1 MMTLHWDHPNP
12 HVCSVTVTPADIDAL
27 SHTNNGVYVNW
38 CEQAAWS
45 HTRALGLGEDQYRSL
60 NRAMALTQAEYQY
73 LRATHENDALQVGT
87 WITRWDRRLTMER
100 QFQIIDNKTGQT
112 VLRAKHQFVCI
123 EISTGKPRRPPKEF
137 IDQYGPV
144 VLNLESP

>member
-1 MMTLHWDHPNP
+1 MTQLNWDYPGP
-12 HVCSVTVTPADIDAL
+12 HICVMTVTANDIDAL

-45 HTRALGLGEDQYRSL
+45 HTRALGLGEAEYRSL
-60 NRAMALTQAEYQY
+60 NRAMALTQAEYFY
-73 LRATHENDALQVGT
+73 LRATHEKDALTVGT
-87 WITRWDRRLTMER
+87 WITRWDRKLTMER
-100 QFQIIDNKTGQT
+100 QFQIIDNNTGET

-137 IDQYGPV
+137 INQYGPV

>member
-1 MMTLHWDHPNP
+1 MTILDWDYPDP
-12 HVCSVTVTPADIDAL
+12 HTCSVTVTPKDIDAL
-27 SHTNNGVYVNW
+27 SHTNNGVYVSW

-45 HTRALGLGEDQYRSL
+45 HTRALGLGEDHYQSL
-60 NRAMALTQAEYQY
+60 NRAMALTHAEYHY
-73 LRATHENDALQVGT
+73 LRATYESDDLQVGT

-100 QFQIIDNKTGQT
+100 QFQIIDSNTGKT

-137 IDQYGPV
+137 IDHYGPA
-144 VLNLESP
+144 VLNLENP

>member
-1 MMTLHWDHPNP
+1 MTNLDWDYPNP
-12 HVCSVTVTPADIDAL
+12 HMILVTVCPEDIDAL

-45 HTRALGLGEDQYRSL
+45 HTSALGLGEAQYRSL
-60 NRAMALTQAEYQY
+60 NRAMALTQAQYQY
-73 LRATHENDALQVGT
+73 LRATHENDELQVGT

-100 QFQIIDNKTGQT
+100 QFQIIDNRSGET

-123 EISTGKPRRPPKEF
+123 EISSGKPRRPPQDF
-137 IDQYGPV
+137 IDRYGPV
-144 VLNLESP
+144 VLNLESL